1 MQPYSSNSSDYLV
14 NRERQGRSELLAV
27 TSTFDLLWYAV
38 GKERGERGEGGGGGG
53 GGGGVEGMEEGL
65 GLGMEERQGGERLAV
80 EKLGAMER
88 KGFNVAMAELEC
100 GVYIRTYVCVC
111 VHCVC
116 ACVYPIYVCAHEEAI
131 AYVCAFA
138 EYIHVRINLKHTRY
152 VLCAYE

>member
-38 GKERGERGEGGGGGG
+38 GKERGERGE
-53 GGGGVEGMEEGL
+53 GGGVEGMEEGL

-100 GVYIRTYVCVC
+100 GVYIRTYVRMCVC
-111 VHCVC
+111 VCTLCVC
-116 ACVYPIYVCAHEEAI
+116 MCIPYEEAI

-138 EYIHVRINLKHTRY
+138 EYIHVRINLKHVAHY
-152 VLCAYE
+152 QICVVCI